1 VKLATRFFAGASLL
15 AAATALGLIIA
26 ADQLLRRRLEA
37 DMAVALQ
44 NEARLIAATLP
55 ADSATW
61 PDVARRYGGLAAHRV
76 TLIDSTGR
84 VRGDADFDRAS
95 LPGLENH
102 ATASR
107 PEVLAA
113 LAGGTGSDERL
124 SRSTNERQLYVA
136 VHGGPPGLAVVRMST
151 TLTSVD
157 AEVHAVQRAIAGA
170 GLVAVL
176 AAALLAWLLSRTLA
190 RPLVELTAAAR
201 AIADGGDP
209 VFPESRVPEIARH
222 TIALR
227 AMREQLDA
235 RFAELR
241 RQREESAT
249 LIESMSDGVIAV
261 DPRGTIGSCNAAA
274 RRLLRRGPT
283 EPLPPLPELFHDK
296 AARDLVRRV
305 LAGEDLE
312 QLELELESRRLLV
325 TARALP
331 NGGTLL
337 VLRDVSALR
346 RLEAMRRDFV
356 ANVSHELKTPLTS
369 IAGYAETL
377 AAETAAESQA
387 HRFAETI
394 LSNARRMQRLVD
406 ELLDL
411 SRVESGGWRPAPE
424 VIEVA
429 DAARD
434 AWASLADRAAAAG
447 VTFEVEVAPDAHA
460 LLVDPDAMRQILTNL
475 LENALRHTPSG
486 GRIRVAAE
494 LGRDGVAVAVT
505 DNGSGIPAEHLPRIF
520 ERFYR
525 VDSGRSRHQGGT
537 GLGLAIVK
545 HLVEAHGG
553 RVEAES
559 AVGRGTTIRLLFHRA
574 MSAA

>member
-1 VKLATRFFAGASLL
+1 MRLATRLFAGASLL
-15 AAATALGLIIA
+15 AAATATGLIIA
-26 ADQLLRRRLEA
+26 ADQLLRHRLEA
-37 DMAVALQ
+37 DVAASLA
-44 NEARLIAATLP
+44 NEARLIAAVLP
-55 ADSATW
+55 ADTATW
-61 PDVARRYGGLAAHRV
+61 PDVARRYGALLGHRV

-102 ATASR
+102 ATPSR
-107 PEVLAA
+107 PEVEAA
-113 LAGGTGSDERL
+113 LAGGTGSDQRL

-136 VHGGPPGLAVVRMST
+136 VPGRPPGPAVVRVSA
-151 TLTSVD
+151 TLASVD
-157 AEVHAVQRAIAGA
+157 AQVHAVQRAVAGA
-170 GLVAVL
+170 GLLAVL
-176 AAALLAWLLSRTLA
+176 SAALLAWLLSRALA
-190 RPLVELTAAAR
+190 RPLAELTAAAR

-209 VFPESRVPEIARH
+209 VFPDSRVPDIAQH
-222 TIALR
+222 GIALR
-227 AMREQLDA
+227 AMRDQLDA

-249 LIESMSDGVIAV
+249 LIESMSDGVMAV
-261 DPRGTIGSCNAAA
+261 DPRGAVVTSNAAA

-283 EPLPPLPELFHDK
+283 EALPPLPELFHDK
-296 AARDLVRRV
+296 AARELVRRM
-305 LAGEDLE
+305 LAGDELE
-312 QLELELESRRLLV
+312 QRELDLDARRLLI
-325 TARALP
+325 TSRALP
-331 NGGTLL
+331 TGGTLL

-377 AAETAAESQA
+377 AAETVAESQA

-411 SRVESGGWRPAPE
+411 SRVESGGWRPAPQVVE
-424 VIEVA
+424 IA
-429 DAARD
+429 DAARE
-434 AWASLADRAAAAG
+434 AWAALADRGAATG
-447 VTFEVEVAPDAHA
+447 ITFETDVAPDAHA
-460 LLVDPDAMRQILTNL
+460 LLVDPDALRQIFTNL
-475 LENALRHTPSG
+475 LENALRHTPAG
-486 GRIRVAAE
+486 GRIRVAAVVD
-494 LGRDGVAVAVT
+494 RDGIAVSVT
-505 DNGSGIPAEHLPRIF
+505 DSGSGIPAEHLPRIF

-525 VDSGRSRHQGGT
+525 VDSGRARHQGGT

-553 RVEAES
+553 RVAAES
-559 AVGRGTTIRLLFHRA
+559 ALSRGTTIR
-574 MSAA
+574 MSFPQAVSPA